1 MERIAL
7 IKVRINDELLSG
19 KLKFRIRL
27 DFRAEEKS
35 GRFFFG
41 GKTSEAMA
49 EEVRE
54 QQVGLLKNV
63 PLQGI
68 SFEDFDASMDIYLVN
83 EGDQRRKQEV
93 AYAPLL
99 VTIKADNIEDVF
111 PLLLRPEFKKIEA
124 LGPESITIERLELER
139 LMYTISKNF
148 KQEIRN
154 MELKSY

>member
-1 MERIAL
+1 L
-7 IKVRINDELLSG
+7 IKVRINDETISA

-49 EEVRE
+49 EAARE
-54 QQVGLLKNV
+54 QQMGLLKHV

-68 SFEDFDASMDIYLVN
+68 SFDDFDAGMDIYLVK
-83 EGDQRRKQEV
+83 EEVHRRRQEV

-99 VTIKADNIEDVF
+99 ITFKADHVEDVF
-111 PLLLRPEFKKIEA
+111 PLLFRPEFKKIEV
-124 LGPESITIERLELER
+124 LGPENISLERLELER
-139 LMYTISKNF
+139 LLYSFSKNF
-148 KQEIRN
+148 QQEIGKI
-154 MELKSY
+154 EL

>member
-1 MERIAL
+1 M
-7 IKVRINDELLSG
+7 IKVRINDETVSW

-49 EEVRE
+49 EAVRE
-54 QQVGLLKNV
+54 QQMALLKNV

-68 SFEDFDASMDIYLVN
+68 TFDDFDASMDIYLVN
-83 EGDQRRKQEV
+83 EGDHRRKQEA

-99 VTIKADNIEDVF
+99 VTCKADNIEDVF
-111 PLLLRPEFKKIEA
+111 PLLLRPEFKKIEV
-124 LGPESITIERLELER
+124 LGPDSINIERLELER
-139 LMYTISKNF
+139 LLYSIF
-148 KQEIRN
+148 KSFEN
-154 MELKSY
+154 EVSNTEHKY